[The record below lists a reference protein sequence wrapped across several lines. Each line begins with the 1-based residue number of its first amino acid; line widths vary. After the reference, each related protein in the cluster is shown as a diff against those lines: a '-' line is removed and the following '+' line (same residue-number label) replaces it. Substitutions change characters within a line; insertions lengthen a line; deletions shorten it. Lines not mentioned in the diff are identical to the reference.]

1 MPKIKDLEAISF
13 CLLWRI
19 KYLWLLFTESWLVTG
34 KRWSFSV
41 WKKQASTPKS
51 PTPHKTSLWSYIL
64 KLPTKGGCHMIK
76 WWVES
81 QKHLMYVNSSMY
93 AWHVMKNT
101 VKHFMYVFYT
111 VGKVNWYSNYGV
123 CVCVLSLFGH
133 VRLCV
138 TTGLHPARLL
148 CPWDSLSKITGVG
161 SHSFFQGIFQ
171 TQG

>member
-1 MPKIKDLEAISF
+1 MTKKHMKRCSASLIIREMQITTSMRYHFIPVRMAIIKKPTNNK
-13 CLLWRI
+13 CWRG
-19 KYLWLLFTESWLVTG
+19 YGETG
-34 KRWSFSV
+34 
-41 WKKQASTPKS
+41 T
-51 PTPHKTSLWSYIL
+51 
-64 KLPTKGGCHMIK
+64 
-76 WWVES
+76 
-81 QKHLMYVNSSMY
+81 
-93 AWHVMKNT
+93 
-101 VKHFMYVFYT
+101 FYT

-171 TQG
+171 TQGQNLGLMHCRQILYHLSQQELLLCPSPEEQYRHFLKIHKQMYCMILQSLSQA